1 MNRAHRSLWHFF
13 CFHGE
18 KTFWETMADNSTAI
32 SFWKRIAIIHFF
44 PAFYNLSFLAF
55 LMHLIVCIISLF
67 FWATLTFFTKWICH
81 KKMCII
87 RPISL
92 LVEFVPNLSD
102 IIMLPEFFWKTVADT
117 TTFATNCHS
126 SLFSPTQGSLKI
138 WTEHS
143 VYLYLLKSKLLIKMR

>member
-32 SFWKRIAIIHFF
+32 SFWKWIAIIHFF
-44 PAFYNLSFLAF
+44 PTFYNLSFLAF
-55 LMHLIVCIISLF
+55 LNAFNSVHYSF
-67 FWATLTFFTKWICH
+67 ERATKWICH

-102 IIMLPEFFWKTVADT
+102 ILILPEFFEKRWQT
-117 TTFATNCHS
+117 TLQPYPFATNCHF
-126 SLFSPTQGSLKI
+126 SLFFPYPRIS
-138 WTEHS
+138 
-143 VYLYLLKSKLLIKMR
+143 